1 MRSIILYDTYG
12 EKLSLAKAKK
22 LFRQGVTISDPN
34 SRGAVTILNHLGY
47 TDIKTFDDTSSAGD
61 WIFKVRGGY
70 VFQYNRHPSRGFDYW
85 LRNDVQ
91 AHGG

>member
-1 MRSIILYDTYG
+1 MQSIILYDADG
-12 EKLSLAKAKK
+12 EKLSLTKAKK

-34 SRGAVTILNHLGY
+34 RHGAETILNHLGY
-47 TDIKTFDDTSSAGD
+47 TDVKVFEDSSSAGD
-61 WIFKVRGGY
+61 WIFKIRGGY
-70 VFQYNRHPSRGFDYW
+70 AFQYNRHPYYGFDYW

>member
-1 MRSIILYDTYG
+1 MNSIILYDTDG
-12 EKLSLAKAKK
+12 EKLSLTKAKK

-34 SRGAVTILNHLGY
+34 SKGAVTILNHLGY
-47 TDIKTFDDTSSAGD
+47 TDIKTFDNTSSAGD

-70 VFQYNRHPSRGFDYW
+70 VFQYNRHPYHGFDYW